1 VRAILTSFSPADFQS
16 PSIAPEPNPTRIVRK
31 PSLEEVVTTSIREA
45 FGDPVVAASL
55 MEARVRDNKALL
67 AQLVAPY
74 LADACWKAI
83 NRRLEETKVPDQDD
97 DPYEAPDT
105 SGRLHALADSL
116 LDFKLPSGILLRDAF
131 AQDIREAAQWY
142 SSRANAFAK
151 RGRWLNAVA
160 TIVPRGRT
168 AGDVL
173 DTCKLASMFQDA

>member
-1 VRAILTSFSPADFQS
+1 
-16 PSIAPEPNPTRIVRK
+16 
-31 PSLEEVVTTSIREA
+31 
-45 FGDPVVAASL
+45 
-55 MEARVRDNKALL
+55 MEARVRDNKTLL

-74 LADACWKAI
+74 LADACWKAV
-83 NRRLEETKVPDQDD
+83 NRRLEETRASEMDE

-131 AQDIREAAQWY
+131 SKDLQEAASWY
-142 SSRANAFAK
+142 DARANAFAK